1 MTNLSDIKNILKS
14 GRLAPSKQRGQ
25 NFLVNPRIA
34 EAIVANAGVTEDD
47 TVIELGVG
55 LGSLTLPLAA
65 KAKKVIGIEVDR
77 GIIEWH
83 EDKNILPANVT
94 LIHQDLLKSDFREL
108 AERAGGRLKIIANLP
123 YSISNPLIFKLLENR
138 EIMEYAV
145 LMLQKEVGQRLQ
157 ANPGTKAYGV
167 LSVLLGAY
175 ASTKI
180 IMEVGPEQFHP
191 RPKVDSVVA
200 KITFRPTPKRVKE
213 LPAHDY
219 GLLRKLVN
227 ASFQQRRKTLFN
239 SLSSSNIP
247 GTAKA
252 NLANVLEKAGISPKI
267 RPERLSVE
275 DFVRLTNTIQ
285 QHCG

>member
-14 GRLAPSKQRGQ
+14 GQLAPSKQRGQ
-25 NFLVNPRIA
+25 NFLVNHQTA
-34 EAIVANAGVTEDD
+34 EAIVANAGVTGDD
-47 TVIELGVG
+47 TIVELGVG

-65 KAKKVIGIEVDR
+65 KAKHVIGIEVDK
-77 GIIEWH
+77 GIITWH
-83 EDKNILPANVT
+83 EEKNILPANVT

-108 AERAGGRLKIIANLP
+108 AKRAGGRLKIIANLP

-157 ANPGTKAYGV
+157 ANPGSKTYGV

-175 ASTKI
+175 AATEI
-180 IMEVGPEQFHP
+180 IMNVGPGQFHP
-191 RPKVDSVVA
+191 RPKVDSVVT
-200 KITFRPTPKRVKE
+200 KITFKPTPNRVKE
-213 LPAHDY
+213 LPAHDFT
-219 GLLRKLVN
+219 LLKNLVN

-252 NLANVLEKAGISPKI
+252 NLAVVLEKAGISPKI

-275 DFVRLTNTIQ
+275 DFVRLTNTI
-285 QHCG
+285 

>member
-1 MTNLSDIKNILKS
+1 MTNLTDTKNILKS
-14 GRLAPSKQRGQ
+14 GKLAPSKKRGQ
-25 NFLVNPRIA
+25 NFLVNPRTA

-47 TVIELGVG
+47 TIVELGVG

-65 KAKKVIGIEVDR
+65 KAKKVIGIELDR
-77 GIIEWH
+77 GIIKWH
-83 EDKNILPANVT
+83 EEKNILPDNVT

-108 AERAGGRLKIIANLP
+108 AERAGSRLKIIANLP
-123 YSISNPLIFKLLENR
+123 YSVSNPLIFKLLENR

-157 ANPGTKAYGV
+157 ASPGTKAYGV

-180 IMEVGPEQFHP
+180 IMNVGPGQFHP
-191 RPKVDSVVA
+191 RPKVDSVVT
-200 KITFRPTPKRVKE
+200 KITFQPTPGRVKE
-213 LPAHDY
+213 LPAHDFA
-219 GLLRKLVN
+219 LLKKLVN

-247 GTAKA
+247 GTDKA
-252 NLANVLEKAGISPKI
+252 NLADVLKKAAIDPKI

-275 DFVRLTNTIQ
+275 DFVRLTNAI
-285 QHCG
+285 